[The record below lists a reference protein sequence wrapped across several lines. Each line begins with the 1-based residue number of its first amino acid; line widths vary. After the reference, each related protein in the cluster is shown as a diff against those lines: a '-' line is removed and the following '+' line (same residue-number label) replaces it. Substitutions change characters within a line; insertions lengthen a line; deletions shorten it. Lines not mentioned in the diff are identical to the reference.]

1 MNMGYINILNIAKEF
16 INFLRNADILSIS
29 QRGVSTQTDTFTA
42 TGGAEDFTLTKY
54 KIKNVRSVT
63 NDSTLLEF
71 GTDYTLTYDS
81 VYNILEVSI
90 SKVLTVSTSVV
101 IVYDYGN
108 TDKIFYDFER
118 HDLTISSFPRIH
130 FSINSFKSE
139 IAGFGNANVSSW
151 NFQINMYSTSQ
162 ISSLQY
168 MDTIRQYIITN
179 QTLLYY
185 NSYIKPTN
193 IIDLGIVSEDISG
206 NKIYLYA
213 LEVESKLNYEIN

>member
-1 MNMGYINILNIAKEF
+1 MNMSYINILNIAKEF
-16 INFLRNADILSIS
+16 INFLRNADILTIS
-29 QRGVSTQTDTFTA
+29 QRGVSTQTDTFNS
-42 TGGAEDFTLTKY
+42 TGGAEDFTLTKF

-63 NDSTLLEF
+63 NNSVLLKF
-71 GTDYTLTYDS
+71 GIDYTLTYDS
-81 VYNILEVSI
+81 AYNILKVSV
-90 SKVLTVSTSVV
+90 SKSLTETTSTV

-139 IAGFGNANVSSW
+139 IGGFGNVNKSSW

-193 IIDLGIVSEDISG
+193 IIDLGIVSEDTSG

-213 LEVESKLNYEIN
+213 LEVESKLNFEIN